1 MSVDQTEEGTHRP
14 TPVEV
19 EETLLGGERR
29 YTRRE
34 LAELAGV
41 SFPYAQRLWRAM
53 GFAEVGDDEVAFT
66 DGDLVTL
73 KRAAELLRSGLLD
86 EELGVRLAR
95 ALGQSMGRLA
105 EWQANTLVEQVATPG
120 ARPPNS
126 SMRAAVDVAE
136 QLVPEF
142 EALVVHMW
150 RRQLAASGVRA
161 FAAAD
166 SGQAPTRLQLAVG
179 FADLSFARL
188 PREPDDEERLGYVD
202 RFEVVS
208 SDAVAALGGRVVKT
222 LGEELLFVADSP
234 VAAGETALRLTETLC
249 RDESPLEARVGV
261 AYGTALLRFG
271 DVSGAT
277 VDLASRLTSRARPGS
292 VLVDANV
299 ASALAGETHYA
310 LQSVPQTSSRGLG
323 AARPYLLSR
332 GEEQAPS
339 APGISV

>member
-1 MSVDQTEEGTHRP
+1 MSVDQAEEGPHRP
-14 TPVEV
+14 TPGEV

-29 YTRRE
+29 YTRRQ

-53 GFAEVGDDEVAFT
+53 GFAEMGDDEVAFT

-73 KRAAELLRSGLLD
+73 QRAAELLRSGLLD

-120 ARPPNS
+120 ARPPDA

-142 EALVVHMW
+142 EALVAHMW

-161 FAAAD
+161 YAAAD
-166 SGQAPTRLQLAVG
+166 SGHAPTRLELAIG
-179 FADLSFARL
+179 FAELSFAGL
-188 PREPDDEERLGYVD
+188 AREPSDEERLAHVD
-202 RFEVVS
+202 HFEVVS

-222 LGEELLFVADSP
+222 LGAELLFVADTP
-234 VAAGETALRLTETLC
+234 GAAGEAALRLTETLAG
-249 RDESPLEARVGV
+249 ESALKARVGV
-261 AYGTALLRFG
+261 SYGTALLRFG

-277 VDLASRLTSRARPGS
+277 VDLASRLMSRARPGS
-292 VLVDANV
+292 VLVDGNA
-299 ASALAGETHYA
+299 ASALAGEGTYELESA
-310 LQSVPQTSSRGLG
+310 PQSSSRGLG
-323 AARPYLLSR
+323 SARPYLLSR
-332 GEEQAPS
+332 AADREAGAT
-339 APGISV
+339 A